1 MNTNEMLRR
10 FFEWREAG
18 RRLVLASVCE
28 TAGSTYSKAGTQM
41 LITGD
46 GDFQGLL
53 SGGCLEGDLA
63 ERAARVS
70 ALGEP
75 ATVTYDLGGADDE
88 LFGLGVGC
96 DGTMRIFL
104 QPLPRPDYQP
114 FAGVAECLQGD
125 HAAVLATVIGSG
137 ATEAEPG
144 QFALLDRRGVRHT
157 TLSGSVSGAVEK
169 AAAPHLE
176 SGNSATGTVAR
187 RDGDVSVLFVAILPP
202 PRLLVLGGGLDA
214 VPLVDLAARLGWRVT
229 VRDHRPAYLDKGDFD
244 RAEQCLAGPAEEL
257 DDRDLRR
264 YAAVMVMSH
273 HLATDR
279 TYLRALAASA
289 VPYVGLLGPRRRR
302 EQLLADLGDAGKR
315 LASRLHGP
323 AGLDI
328 GARGAESIALSI
340 VAEIHAKLADATDPG
355 CPLGSPVQSVSVPRN
370 RPIT

>member
-1 MNTNEMLRR
+1 MNTREMLRR
-10 FFEWREAG
+10 FVEWREEG
-18 RRLVLASVCE
+18 RRLVLASVYE

-70 ALGEP
+70 ASGEP
-75 ATVTYDLGGADDE
+75 DSVTYDLGGADDE

-125 HAAVLATVIGSG
+125 ESAVLATVIESG
-137 ATEAEPG
+137 ATVAEPG
-144 QFALLDRRGVRHT
+144 QFVLLDRRGVRHT
-157 TLSGSVSGAVEK
+157 TMGGPVLTAVHQ
-169 AAAPHLE
+169 AAVPHLE
-176 SGNSATGTVAR
+176 SGNSATGTVAL
-187 RDGDVSVLFVAILPP
+187 RDGDVTVLFAAVLPP
-202 PRLLVLGGGLDA
+202 PRLLVLGAGLDA
-214 VPLVDLAARLGWRVT
+214 VPLVDLGARLGWRVT
-229 VRDHRPAYLDKGDFD
+229 VRDHRPAYLAKGDFR
-244 RAEQCLAGPAEEL
+244 RAESCIEAPAEEL
-257 DDRDLRR
+257 AAADLAR
-264 YAAVMVMSH
+264 YEAAMVMSH

-279 TYLRALAASA
+279 TYLRALAESA
-289 VPYVGLLGPRRRR
+289 IPYVGLLGPRRRR
-302 EQLLADLGDAGKR
+302 QQLLADLGQAGER
-315 LASRLHGP
+315 LARRLHGP

-340 VAEIHAKLADATDPG
+340 VAEIHAVLSGAGSPG
-355 CPLGSPVQSVSVPRN
+355 RPLGAP
-370 RPIT
+370 

>member
-10 FFEWREAG
+10 FSAWREAD
-18 RRLVLASVCE
+18 RRLVLASVYE

-41 LITGD
+41 LITDD

-63 ERAARVS
+63 ERAARVAAS
-70 ALGEP
+70 GE
-75 ATVTYDLGGADDE
+75 ADTVTYDLGGADDE

-114 FAGVAECLQGD
+114 FAAVAECLQGD
-125 HAAVLATVIGSG
+125 DAAVLATVIESG
-137 ATEAEPG
+137 ATVAEPG
-144 QFALLDRRGVRHT
+144 QFALLDGRGIRHT
-157 TLSGSVSGAVEK
+157 TLSGTVSGAVEE
-169 AAAPHLE
+169 AAMPHLE
-176 SGNSATGTVAR
+176 SGSSSTGTVSLS
-187 RDGDVSVLFVAILPP
+187 DGDVTVLFAAILPP
-202 PRLLVLGGGLDA
+202 PRVLVLGAGLDA

-229 VRDHRPAYLDKGDFD
+229 VRDHRPAYFDKGDFG
-244 RAEQCLAGPAEEL
+244 RAEQCITGPPEDL
-257 DDRDLRR
+257 DEDDLRP

-279 TYLRALAASA
+279 ACLRALAATD

-302 EQLLADLGDAGKR
+302 EQLLADLGEKGER

-340 VAEIHAKLADATDPG
+340 VAEIHAVLAGPDAPG
-355 CPLGSPVQSVSVPRN
+355 RPLGSP
-370 RPIT
+370 

>member
-1 MNTNEMLRR
+1 MNTDQMLRR
-10 FFEWREAG
+10 FSEWRETG
-18 RRLVLASVCE
+18 RRLVLASVYE

-41 LITGD
+41 LITDD

-70 ALGEP
+70 ASGEP
-75 ATVTYDLGGADDE
+75 DTISYDLGGADDE

-114 FAGVAECLQGD
+114 FAAVAECLQGD
-125 HAAVLATVIGSG
+125 ETAVLATVIESG
-137 ATEAEPG
+137 TTAVEAG
-144 QFALLDRRGVRHT
+144 QFALLDRGGVRHT
-157 TLSGSVSGAVEK
+157 TMSGPASGAVEE
-169 AAAPHLE
+169 AAMPHLQ
-176 SGNSATGTVAR
+176 SGSSATATVSLS
-187 RDGDVSVLFVAILPP
+187 DGDVTVLFVAIVPP
-202 PRLLVLGGGLDA
+202 PRVLVLGAGLDA
-214 VPLVDLAARLGWRVT
+214 VPFVDLAARLGWRVT
-229 VRDHRPAYLDKGDFD
+229 VRDHRPAYFDKGDFG
-244 RAEQCLAGPAEEL
+244 RAERCITGPAEEL
-257 DDRDLRR
+257 DGDDLGR

-279 TYLRALAASA
+279 TYLRALAESA

-302 EQLLADLGDAGKR
+302 EQLLADMGEAGER
-315 LASRLHGP
+315 LASRLYGP

-340 VAEIHAKLADATDPG
+340 VAEIHAVLAGANAPG
-355 CPLGSPVQSVSVPRN
+355 RPLGSP
-370 RPIT
+370 

>member
-1 MNTNEMLRR
+1 MNTKEMLRR
-10 FFEWREAG
+10 FSEWREAG
-18 RRLVLASVCE
+18 RRLVLASVYE

-41 LITGD
+41 LITDD

-70 ALGEP
+70 ASGEP
-75 ATVTYDLGGADDE
+75 DTITYDLGGADDE

-114 FAGVAECLQGD
+114 FAAVAECLQGD
-125 HAAVLATVIGSG
+125 EAAVLATVIESG
-137 ATEAEPG
+137 ATAAEPG

-157 TLSGSVSGAVEK
+157 TMNGSVSGAVEE
-169 AAAPHLE
+169 AAMPHLE
-176 SGNSATGTVAR
+176 SGSSATGSVSLP
-187 RDGDVSVLFVAILPP
+187 DGDVTVLFVAIVPP
-202 PRLLVLGGGLDA
+202 PRVLVLGAGLDA
-214 VPLVDLAARLGWRVT
+214 VPVVDLAARLGWRVT
-229 VRDHRPAYLDKGDFD
+229 VRDHRPAYFDIGDFR
-244 RAEQCLAGPAEEL
+244 RAERCVTGPPEEL
-257 DDRDLRR
+257 DGADLRR

-279 TYLRALAASA
+279 TYLRALAESA

-302 EQLLADLGDAGKR
+302 EQLLADLGEAGER
-315 LASRLHGP
+315 LASRLCGP

-340 VAEIHAKLADATDPG
+340 VAEIHAVLAGANAPG
-355 CPLGSPVQSVSVPRN
+355 RPLGSP
-370 RPIT
+370 

>member
-1 MNTNEMLRR
+1 MKTQEMLRR
-10 FFEWREAG
+10 FEEWRDAG
-18 RRLVLASVCE
+18 RRLVLATVYE

-70 ALGEP
+70 ASAEP
-75 ATVTYDLGGADDE
+75 EAVSYDLGGADDE

-114 FAGVAECLQGD
+114 FAGVADCLRGEEP
-125 HAAVLATVIGSG
+125 AVLATVIDSDS
-137 ATEAEPG
+137 TVAEPG
-144 QFALLDRRGVRHT
+144 QFALLDRHGARQT
-157 TLSGSVSGAVEK
+157 NLSGPVLTAVEG

-176 SGNSATGTVAR
+176 SGSSATKSVALG
-187 RDGDVSVLFVAILPP
+187 DGDVTVLFAAILPP
-202 PRLLVLGGGLDA
+202 PRLLVLGAGLDA
-214 VPLVDLAARLGWRVT
+214 VPLVDLAARMGWRVS
-229 VRDHRPAYLDKGDFD
+229 VRDHRPAYFEKGDFG
-244 RAEQCLAGPAEEL
+244 RAEACVAGPAEEL
-257 DDRDLRR
+257 KPGDLQP
-264 YAAVMVMSH
+264 YAAAMVMSH

-279 TYLRALAASA
+279 VYLRALADSA
-289 VPYVGLLGPRRRR
+289 IPYVGLLGPRRRR
-302 EQLLADLGDAGKR
+302 EQLLADLGEAGPE
-315 LASRLHGP
+315 LATRLHGP

-340 VAEIHAKLADATDPG
+340 VAEIHAVLAGADTPG
-355 CPLGSPVQSVSVPRN
+355 RPLGSH
-370 RPIT
+370 